1 MHVNIYVHIY
11 IYILFLFPVP
21 MIASPYGKTT
31 QPPPPNPT
39 PTIDT
44 LEAETLCPPKLATLN
59 WACQQQSVLFVFG
72 EFENPKQCSC
82 VFAGVKSAWLSY
94 S

>member
-1 MHVNIYVHIY
+1 MLTRRCPGKFLRKTCKKVPDRNP
-11 IYILFLFPVP
+11 LFLLHL
-21 MIASPYGKTT
+21 
-31 QPPPPNPT
+31 
-39 PTIDT
+39 TIDT

-59 WACQQQSVLFVFG
+59 WAYQQPSVLFVFG